1 LLDIFVRRCPIM
13 FAVRVESPTMTTVES
28 DIPARLD
35 RLPWGRWHWLVVMA
49 LGITWVLDGLEVTL
63 AGAVG
68 GVLKL
73 ANTLALSDAQVGA
86 SATAYLIGAVIG
98 ALGFGYATDR
108 LGRKRL
114 FTITLLLYLA
124 ATALTACSWNFISYA
139 LFRALTGA
147 GIGGEYSAINSAI
160 DELIPARVRGR
171 VDLII
176 NASFWIG
183 AAIGAGATI
192 GLLDTGIVPVSV
204 GWRLAFG
211 LGAILGLIIIFL
223 RHALPESPR
232 WLMIH
237 GREREAERII
247 AQIEQKVTAHPESLP
262 RPGRP
267 IRIRP
272 RTHTALSE
280 VWHAIAVLYRRR
292 SLLSLALMTSQAFFY
307 NAIFFTY
314 ALVLV
319 KFYGLPPQR
328 VGRYLLPFALGNF
341 VGPLLLGRFFDTIG
355 RKQMI
360 SLTYALSGILLAV
373 SGWLFRQGL
382 LTPSTQ
388 ALAWTV
394 IFFVASAAAS
404 SAYLTVSEIFPLEI
418 RGLAIAIFYAA
429 GTLAGG
435 VAAPLIFGLLIQ
447 TGSPTALFYGYL
459 AGAAL
464 MIAAGVLEAVI
475 GVKAE
480 RAELETITNPLSAF
494 PRGAE

>member
-1 LLDIFVRRCPIM
+1 MLMAPKVDNSSV
-13 FAVRVESPTMTTVES
+13 VES

-35 RLPWGRWHWLVVMA
+35 RLPWSQWHWLVVIA

-63 AGAVG
+63 AGALG
-68 GVLKL
+68 GVLKR
-73 ANTLALSDAQVGA
+73 ADTLALSDAQVGA
-86 SATAYLIGAVIG
+86 SATAYLIGAVAG
-98 ALGFGYATDR
+98 ALLFGYATDR

-114 FTITLLLYLA
+114 FTITLLLYLV
-124 ATALTACSWNFISYA
+124 ATALTACSWNFVSYA
-139 LFRALTGA
+139 VFRGLTGA

-160 DELIPARVRGR
+160 DELIPARLRGR

-183 AAIGAGATI
+183 AAIGAAATI
-192 GLLDTGIVPVSV
+192 GLLDTGIVPISI

-211 LGAILGLIIIFL
+211 VGAVLGTIIIFL

-237 GREREAERII
+237 GREHEAERIM
-247 AQIEQKVTAHPESLP
+247 ATIEQKVAQDPASLP
-262 RPGRP
+262 PPQNR

-272 RTHTALSE
+272 RSHTPLSE
-280 VWHAIAVLYRRR
+280 VWHAVAFEHRRR
-292 SLLSLALMTSQAFFY
+292 AFLSFSLMTSQAFFY

-319 KFYGLPPQR
+319 SFYGVPAQR
-328 VGRYLLPFALGNF
+328 VGFYLFPFALGNF
-341 VGPLLLGRFFDTIG
+341 VGPLLLGRFFDTVG

-360 SLTYALSGILLAV
+360 TLTYALSGVLLAA
-373 SGWLFRQGL
+373 SGWMFQQGL
-382 LTPSTQ
+382 LTARTQ
-388 ALAWTV
+388 AVAWTV
-394 IFFVASAAAS
+394 IFFFASAAAS

-418 RGLAIAIFYAA
+418 RGLAIAIFYAS

-435 VAAPLIFGLLIQ
+435 VAAPFIFGLLIQ
-447 TGSPTALFYGYL
+447 TGSRTALLYGYL

-464 MIAAGVLEAVI
+464 MIAAAALEAVI

-480 RAELETITNPLSAF
+480 RKELEEITAPLSSAT
-494 PRGAE
+494 R

>member
-1 LLDIFVRRCPIM
+1 MLVAARNSQI
-13 FAVRVESPTMTTVES
+13 VES

-35 RLPWGRWHWLVVMA
+35 RLPWSRWHWLVVIA

-73 ANTLALSDAQVGA
+73 PNTLGLSDAQVGA
-86 SATAYLIGAVIG
+86 SATAYLLGAVAG
-98 ALGFGYATDR
+98 ALFFGYATDR

-114 FTITLLLYLA
+114 FTITLLLYLV
-124 ATALTACSWNFISYA
+124 ATALTACSWNFFSYA

-160 DELIPARVRGR
+160 DELIPARLRGR

-183 AAIGAGATI
+183 AAIGSGAVI
-192 GLLDTGIVPVSV
+192 GLLDTGIVPTSI

-211 LGAILGLIIIFL
+211 IGAVLGIIIIFL

-237 GREREAERII
+237 GREHEAEEIMSRVE
-247 AQIEQKVTAHPESLP
+247 AKVTPHPESLP
-262 RPGRP
+262 QAQGR

-272 RTHTALSE
+272 RSHTPLSE
-280 VWHAIAVLYRRR
+280 VWHAVAVVHRRR
-292 SLLSLALMTSQAFFY
+292 SLLGFALMSSQAFFY

-319 KFYGLPPQR
+319 KFYSLPPQR

-360 SLTYALSGILLAV
+360 SATYVLSGILLAV
-373 SGWLFRQGL
+373 SGWLFQQGL
-382 LTPSTQ
+382 LTATTQ
-388 ALAWTV
+388 AAAWTV

-435 VAAPLIFGLLIQ
+435 VAAPFIFSLLIQ
-447 TGSPTALFYGYL
+447 TGSRTNLFYGYL
-459 AGAAL
+459 AGAGL
-464 MIAAGVLEAVI
+464 MIFAGVLEAFI

-480 RAELETITNPLSAF
+480 RAELEKITAPLSAAADQ
-494 PRGAE
+494 PTV